1 MFGLGIFGTIA
12 ATLATSLVGW
22 LILYS
27 AIRRVR
33 KKLDPANKPTTWEYI
48 NELGGYAVI
57 AVVLIVSSLVTF
69 ITSLLKLLF

>member
-1 MFGLGIFGTIA
+1 MFGIFGTIA

-27 AIRRVR
+27 AIRRVQ

-48 NELGGYAVI
+48 NELGGYALVAVI
-57 AVVLIVSSLVTF
+57 LIVSSLVTF
-69 ITSLLKLLF
+69 ITSLMKLLF